1 MRQGPS
7 RPKNITFPSG
17 PIRYCGIADWP
28 VLSVTGIV
36 HPLRGRK
43 AGAMAS
49 GEIGPVGDAAAALP
63 VPKPKRTLF
72 GPIGLVLSLVPWIFV
87 ALMAI
92 LKPG

>member
-1 MRQGPS
+1 
-7 RPKNITFPSG
+7 
-17 PIRYCGIADWP
+17 
-28 VLSVTGIV
+28 VTGIV